1 MQESGPQLLTQLHII
16 LCTGRFTTTQIVSMA
31 VSYFSLSLAA
41 CRAFYIL
48 RDAVHSDPDPSIPM
62 LLHVMPY
69 MMVVLAFNC
78 LTWTFVFGVLKYW
91 GALALVGVFFCNL
104 ATQKV
109 KIFVSTI
116 KAEIFN
122 YRINGRVLESSSK
135 NFHFVCTF
143 FPL

>member
-48 RDAVHSDPDPSIPM
+48 RDKMHADPEPSIPM

-69 MMVVLAFNC
+69 TMVVLAFNI
-78 LTWTFVFGVLKYW
+78 LSWTFIFGVLKHF
-91 GALALVGVFFCNL
+91 GFIALIWVCLCNF
-104 ATQKV
+104 ATHKV
-109 KIFVSTI
+109 
-116 KAEIFN
+116 
-122 YRINGRVLESSSK
+122 
-135 NFHFVCTF
+135 
-143 FPL
+143 